1 MKRKVL
7 VLLVLSL
14 FVLSAS
20 LEERIESLLEK
31 MTLEEKIALLSGEGF
46 EVKGIKRLAIPALKM
61 SDGPAGVR
69 WGRATAF
76 PAPISLAASWN
87 PELVQEVGRAMGEEL
102 KAKGRAVLLAPC
114 INIYRF
120 PLGGRNF
127 ESYGEDPHLVGVMAE
142 AFIKGV
148 QSNGAITCVK
158 HYVANNQEW
167 NRGRLNVIVSE
178 RALREIYLPGFK
190 RAVVDG
196 GSLCVMAAYNK
207 VNGHYCTANKHL
219 LKEILK
225 QNWGFEG
232 FVVSDWGATHS
243 TEKAALA
250 GLDLEM
256 PWGRYFGKKLLKA
269 VKEGRVSRQEIND
282 KVRRILRAMMKAG
295 VYDNPPRKKDDRKV
309 VLSHRE
315 LALKA
320 ALEGIVLLK
329 NNGILPLDASRI
341 KSIAIIGP
349 NARYASAGGGGS
361 AQVRPYYFI
370 TPLEGIRSFLPSDVK
385 IYYSAGTNIRGDI
398 IPIEDCSFSWEGK
411 EGFAVSFFK
420 NPDLKGRPVRTERRS
435 QPWFSWVLHGAELEN
450 AFKNLRSCRWQGSFK
465 APSSGTYIFELM
477 FAGGAR
483 LYLNGKLLIDEWE
496 GRKRRRYYL
505 QRAEVKLEKRKDYS
519 LRIDYASRWGI
530 WELKLGWVKPD
541 SNLLE
546 RAVRLAAKADV
557 AVVVAGLNHR
567 FDTEGRDRLDMEI
580 PNQNRLIEKVAQ
592 VNPNTVVVLMS
603 GAALNISSWVDK
615 VAAVLQVWYPGQ
627 ETGRAIALTLFGK
640 HNPSGKLPFSWL
652 RSLSQCPAMKGYR
665 SSDLQ
670 ARYSEGV
677 FVGYRW
683 LESKGIKPLFP
694 FGHGLSYT
702 TFSYS
707 DLKVERKGNEIH
719 LSLSVRNT
727 GSRPGAEVVQLYV
740 SPPPSPVARPLKELK
755 AFKKVFLQPGQVK
768 RVELIVPLE
777 SLRYYDEEKGWVLQ
791 PGRYT
796 FLVGSSSQDI
806 RLKASLNI

>member
-7 VLLVLSL
+7 VFLALSL

-20 LEERIESLLEK
+20 LEKRIESLLEK

-76 PAPISLAASWN
+76 PAPVSLAASWN
-87 PELVQEVGRAMGEEL
+87 PKLVQEVGKAMGEEL

-127 ESYGEDPHLVGVMAE
+127 ESYGEDPYLAGVTAE

-178 RALREIYLPGFK
+178 RALREIYLPAFK

-207 VNGHYCTANKHL
+207 VNGHYCTANRHI

-225 QNWGFEG
+225 EEWGFEG

-256 PWGRYFGKKLLKA
+256 PRGRYFGRKLLKA
-269 VKEGRVSRQEIND
+269 VKEGRVSQQEIDD

-295 VYDNPPRKKDDRKV
+295 VFDNPPRKREEREV
-309 VLSHRE
+309 VLSHRK

-329 NNGILPLDASRI
+329 NDGILPLDASKIR
-341 KSIAIIGP
+341 SIAVLGP
-349 NARYASAGGGGS
+349 NARYAAAGGGGS

-370 TPLEGIRSFLPSDVK
+370 TPLEGIRSFLPPGVK
-385 IYYSAGTNIRGDI
+385 VYYSAGTNIRGDI

-420 NPDLKGRPVRTERRS
+420 DPNLKGRPVRSERRS
-435 QPWFSWVLHGAELEN
+435 QPWFSWVLHGAELESTFRN
-450 AFKNLRSCRWQGSFK
+450 IRSCRWQGSFK
-465 APSSGTYIFELM
+465 APSSGTYTFELLY
-477 FAGGAR
+477 AGGAR
-483 LYLNGKLLIDEWE
+483 LYLNGKLLIDGWK

-505 QRAEVKLEKRKDYS
+505 KSAEVELEKGRRYS

-530 WELKLGWVKPD
+530 WEMKLSWRRPGYNP
-541 SNLLE
+541 LE

-580 PNQNRLIEKVAQ
+580 PEQNRLIEEVAK
-592 VNPNTVVVLMS
+592 VNPRTVVVLMS

-615 VAAVLQVWYPGQ
+615 VGAVLQVWYPGQ
-627 ETGRAIALTLFGK
+627 ETGRAIALALFGK

-652 RSLSQCPAMKGYR
+652 RSLSQCPAMEGYR
-665 SSDLQ
+665 SRDLQ

-683 LESKGIKPLFP
+683 LESRGLKPLFP

-707 DLKVERKGNEIH
+707 RLKVEKKGEEIL
-719 LSLSVRNT
+719 LSLYVKNT
-727 GSRPGAEVVQLYV
+727 GSRPGAEVIQVYV
-740 SPPPSPVARPLKELK
+740 SPPPSPAPRPPKELK
-755 AFKKVFLQPGQVK
+755 AFKKVFLEPGQEK
-768 RVELIVPLE
+768 RVELSLPLRA
-777 SLRYYDEEKGWVLQ
+777 LRYYDEEKGWVLQ

-796 FLVGSSSQDI
+796 ILVGSSSQDI
-806 RLKASLNI
+806 RLKASVNI